1 MKHSVLIVDDEQ
13 SVRKS
18 LSSVLATYG
27 FRTASCGNARE
38 AMERI
43 QKSAPDCV
51 VLDVRMPDMDG
62 LSLQRMLAQTA
73 VGLPVIMITGHADI
87 SMAVQA
93 MRNGAFDFIEKPV
106 DDELLVASITSAI
119 EQRKQTAASGPDE
132 ESLMARFGQLTDREK
147 SVAEMVAEGYSSA
160 AIASTFSISVRT
172 VDHHRASVLAKMQAT
187 SLPQLI
193 RYLLQI
199 LPAKP

>member
-1 MKHSVLIVDDEQ
+1 MKHNVLIVDDEQ
-13 SVRKS
+13 SVRES

-27 FRTASCGNARE
+27 FRTASCGRARE
-38 AMERI
+38 AMELMRR
-43 QKSAPDCV
+43 SAPDCV

-73 VGLPVIMITGHADI
+73 VGLPVVMITGHADI

-106 DDELLVASITSAI
+106 DDEQLVASIRSAI
-119 EQRKQTAASGPDE
+119 EQRKQASGPGPDE
-132 ESLMARFGQLTDREK
+132 KSLMVRYELLTEREK
-147 SVAEMVAEGYSSA
+147 SVAEMVAGGYSSA

-172 VDHHRASVLAKMQAT
+172 VDHHRASILAKMKAT

-193 RYLLQI
+193 RFLLRI
-199 LPAKP
+199 LPPDL